1 MVPFFLPKS
10 EKTDMKHFVIGSIPT
25 PLFVKME
32 ELRSVLGGAVL
43 ITQCAGSNRLSVV
56 ERGNQDCPGIDR
68 YYFRSDSPFSTS

>member
-10 EKTDMKHFVIGSIPT
+10 GKTDMKHFVIGSIPT
-25 PLFVKME
+25 PPACQNGGVQECF
-32 ELRSVLGGAVL
+32 GGAVL

-56 ERGNQDCPGIDR
+56 ERGYQDCPGIDR